1 MHAFPKLLSPFQG
14 PSQFAA
20 LLPQSDKAFQYHNE
34 YRMLRSFV
42 RTLPFEFHQ
51 LLVWRQKDPENF
63 DDPVYIVNRGF
74 FLPRLI
80 RPPGDMPSK
89 FSLLFTWHITNVQ
102 NDIFTTKYLK
112 LIDTHRH
119 FDYPSN
125 PCAANW
131 FPCFKETRHHACFRP
146 QILLLSVPDCRF
158 I

>member
-63 DDPVYIVNRGF
+63 DDPVYTVNRGVF
-74 FLPRLI
+74 
-80 RPPGDMPSK
+80 
-89 FSLLFTWHITNVQ
+89 
-102 NDIFTTKYLK
+102 FTTVDQTTRRHAFQVFTAFHLAHYKCPE
-112 LIDTHRH
+112 RH
-119 FDYPSN
+119 FHN
-125 PCAANW
+125 
-131 FPCFKETRHHACFRP
+131 E
-146 QILLLSVPDCRF
+146 ILEIDRYTPPF
-158 I
+158 

>member
-1 MHAFPKLLSPFQG
+1 MHAFPKWLSPFQG

-74 FLPRLI
+74 FFLPRLI

-89 FSLLFTWHITNVQ
+89 FSLLFTWHIANGSKNFNIELLEVIFGCCVTNTYDDHTMSTDVG
-102 NDIFTTKYLK
+102 IKIK
-112 LIDTHRH
+112 
-119 FDYPSN
+119 
-125 PCAANW
+125 
-131 FPCFKETRHHACFRP
+131 
-146 QILLLSVPDCRF
+146 
-158 I
+158 